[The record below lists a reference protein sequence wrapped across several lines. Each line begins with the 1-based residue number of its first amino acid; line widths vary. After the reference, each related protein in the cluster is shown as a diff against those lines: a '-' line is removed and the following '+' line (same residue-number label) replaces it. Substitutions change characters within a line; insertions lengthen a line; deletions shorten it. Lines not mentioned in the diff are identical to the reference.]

1 MYPYI
6 QPQSELN
13 PKLWNGHPELIFH
26 TAHQFQ
32 IATQGG
38 SSFLEMMR
46 HVHSRGLPESIE
58 TSGANRSGDAIRY
71 GGRGGAIVFLGTV
84 IMGGVF
90 S

>member
-1 MYPYI
+1 
-6 QPQSELN
+6 
-13 PKLWNGHPELIFH
+13 
-26 TAHQFQ
+26 
-32 IATQGG
+32 
-38 SSFLEMMR
+38 MMR

-71 GGRGGAIVFLGTV
+71 GGRGGAIVLLGTV